1 MNTQLTAVTLFRGV
15 NITPVQWKCGI
26 KAIKET
32 ELSSYEDKSSAVP
45 IAAKWQNH
53 SRNNM
58 EMEMSLCIKWCN
70 H

>member
-1 MNTQLTAVTLFRGV
+1 M
-15 NITPVQWKCGI
+15 QWKCAI

-70 H
+70 R